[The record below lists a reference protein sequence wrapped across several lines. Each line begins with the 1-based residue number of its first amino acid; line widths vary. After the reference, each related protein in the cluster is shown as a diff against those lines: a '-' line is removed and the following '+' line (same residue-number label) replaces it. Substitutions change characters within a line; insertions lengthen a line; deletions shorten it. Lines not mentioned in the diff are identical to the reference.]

1 MTGLNES
8 SSQCS
13 KTINCAGE
21 SHPQPPTATHGL
33 GAGFDL
39 NNFHNPGGLSQVL
52 SLEVSIEA
60 DVEPPTSQ
68 IPAL

>member
-1 MTGLNES
+1 MLKDHQLRRWKPPTA
-8 SSQCS
+8 
-13 KTINCAGE
+13 TH

>member
-1 MTGLNES
+1 MKVHPNAQRPSTA
-8 SSQCS
+8 QV
-13 KTINCAGE
+13 KATH
-21 SHPQPPTATHGL
+21 SHPPPPTATPGL